1 MNVTGSSQSCKN
13 IDAQALAIAVFKD
26 DKADHGLLK
35 ELDVATAGLV
45 SRVIETEEFKA
56 KEGETA
62 YFHIADSELK
72 AHRLLLIGCGER
84 DAYKTQ
90 QVSQMAGTAARFL
103 RSKNAKS
110 IAITPRA
117 EGEVEKVAQSVIAG
131 AIMGL
136 FEPDKYR
143 TKDKERRELDRVV
156 VVIEGADERFLKRGA
171 ERGRIVDRE
180 TRAQLKQRNR

>member
-1 MNVTGSSQSCKN
+1 MKVTGSSQSCKN

-45 SRVIETEEFKA
+45 SRVIDTEEFKA

-72 AHRLLLIGCGER
+72 PQRLLLIGCGER
-84 DAYKTQ
+84 DGYKAQ

-143 TKDKERRELDRVV
+143 TKDKEERELERIV
-156 VVIEGADERFLKRGA
+156 VVIEGADEKVLKRGA
-171 ERGRIVDRE
+171 ERGASSASRL
-180 TRAQLKQRNR
+180 TSRAI

>member
-1 MNVTGSSQSCKN
+1 MKVTGSSQSSKN

-26 DKADHGLLK
+26 DKAGHGILK
-35 ELDVATAGLV
+35 ELDAATGGLIN
-45 SRVIETEEFKA
+45 RVIETEEFKA

-90 QVSQMAGTAARFL
+90 QVSQMAGTASRFL

-110 IAITPRA
+110 NAI
-117 EGEVEKVAQSVIAG
+117 IH
-131 AIMGL
+131 
-136 FEPDKYR
+136 
-143 TKDKERRELDRVV
+143 
-156 VVIEGADERFLKRGA
+156 
-171 ERGRIVDRE
+171 
-180 TRAQLKQRNR
+180 RAQAETVKIAK